1 MQCHTI
7 NCHVI
12 DNYFR
17 QESGVGVVASVVVDV
32 VSVIVVDVVDVIAYV
47 NGVGVDLVI
56 VVIVVVIINFG
67 VIVVDTLTRRLKFL
81 AVGFLY
87 LFSSTCFYLLA
98 LDVLS

>member
-67 VIVVDTLTRRLKFL
+67 VIVVDTLTRLDSGL
-81 AVGFLY
+81 SGFCI
-87 LFSSTCFYLLA
+87 CFQA
-98 LDVLS
+98 LVFIY